1 MHIIHFVKGVKKMR
15 TESSYLIS
23 RLSYF
28 LATGQFSDGEVGLIR
43 HILDGYKPRHSVKPK
58 RYRLLEFLGNFWN
71 FEKSPYVQDKLLH
84 GQMISRGYC
93 YEQKW
98 TLGYWNT
105 FFPESKMLDEL
116 TTDDLYRFE
125 VFLKEK
131 RCRNGNRLANET
143 INNII
148 KSGRTALRWAA
159 RKNLIPYNPAD
170 GLTGYSIHH
179 KERGVL
185 TGNELS
191 KLFRK
196 AFWPDI
202 RVKAACM
209 LAMSTGMRLGEIL
222 ALRRCDFDDK
232 YVYVSHSWG
241 TMFGLKCPKNGFARK
256 VPLHPEVR
264 DVLLELAMNNPFHDD
279 KSKDDA
285 YLFWG
290 RMTARPICGKYI
302 REGFYE
308 VLSSIGI
315 DEEERKKRNI
325 VFHSWRHFHAA
336 ELSGRCGEHSAQ
348 VVLGHLSPLMTRHYA
363 NHRTERD
370 LENVRKAM
378 RPVVSRLC
386 SS

>member
-1 MHIIHFVKGVKKMR
+1 MG

-28 LATGQFSDGEVGLIR
+28 LMTGQFSDGEVGLIR
-43 HILDGYKPRHSVKPK
+43 HILDGYKNEHIIKPK
-58 RYRLLEFLGNFWN
+58 RYRLLEFLGYFWDY
-71 FEKSPYVQDKLLH
+71 EKSPYVQDKLLH
-84 GQMISRGYC
+84 GQRISKGYC

-98 TLGYWNT
+98 TLNYWRS
-105 FFPESKMLDEL
+105 FFSDTMMLDEL
-116 TTDDLYRFE
+116 NTDDLYRFE
-125 VFLKEK
+125 IYLKDVMRK
-131 RCRNGNRLANET
+131 NGNHLANET
-143 INNII
+143 INNIM
-148 KSGRTALRWAA
+148 KPGRTALRWAS

-170 GLTGYSIHH
+170 ALTCYSVHH

-185 TGNELS
+185 EGSELIR
-191 KLFRK
+191 LFRK

-222 ALRRCDFDDK
+222 ALRRRDFDDS

-241 TMFGLKCPKNGFARK
+241 AMFGLKCPKNGFSRK

-264 DVLLELAMNNPFHDD
+264 DVLLELAVNNPFTDGKED
-279 KSKDDA
+279 EDS

-290 RMTARPICGKYI
+290 RLPTKPVGGKYI
-302 REGFYE
+302 REGFYYAME
-308 VLSSIGI
+308 TIGI
-315 DEEERKKRNI
+315 DKDERKRRNI

-348 VVLGHLSPLMTRHYA
+348 VVLGHLSPMMTRHYA
-363 NHRTERD
+363 NHRTEKD
-370 LENVRKAM
+370 LDNVRKAM

-386 SS
+386 AT